1 MTYDD
6 QDLLTKDPLSDR
18 ILISSEEIG
27 RRVQQLGAEI
37 SRDYVGRQPILV
49 NVLKGAYVFL
59 ADLTRCISVHHEVD
73 FMAISSYHGGTES
86 TGVVKIEKDLKS
98 DITGRDV
105 LIVEDI
111 VDTGL
116 TLDHLLAVLQTRN
129 PRSMRVCTLLDK
141 STRRLKEVPVDYR
154 GFEIPDEFVI
164 GYGLDYDEKYRNM
177 PFIGV
182 MKP

>member
-1 MTYDD
+1 MTFDD
-6 QDLLTKDPLSDR
+6 QDFLSRDPLIER
-18 ILISSEEIG
+18 ILIPSEEIG

-37 SRDYVGRQPILV
+37 SRDYVDRTPILV
-49 NVLKGAYVFL
+49 NILKGAFVFL
-59 ADLTRCISVHHEVD
+59 ADLTRSISVHHEVD

-86 TGVVKIEKDLKS
+86 TGVVKIEKDLKAN
-98 DITGRDV
+98 ITDRDV

-116 TLDHLLAVLQTRN
+116 TLNHLLDVLRTRN
-129 PRSMRVCTLLDK
+129 PRSVRVCTLLDK
-141 STRRLKEVPVDYR
+141 STRRIKEVPVDYR

-164 GYGLDYDEKYRNM
+164 GYGLDYDEKYRNL

-182 MKP
+182 LKP

>member
-6 QDLLTKDPLSDR
+6 QDLLTKDPLIDH
-18 ILISSEEIG
+18 ILISSEQIG

-37 SRDYVGRQPILV
+37 SRDYVDRTPILV
-49 NVLKGAYVFL
+49 NILKGAFVFL
-59 ADLTRCISVHHEVD
+59 ADLTRSISVHHEVD

-86 TGVVKIEKDLKS
+86 TGVVKIEKDLKAN
-98 DITGRDV
+98 ITDRDV

-116 TLDHLLAVLQTRN
+116 TLNHLLDVLRTRN
-129 PRSMRVCTLLDK
+129 PRSVRVCTLLDK
-141 STRRLKEVPVDYR
+141 STRRIKEVPVDYR

-164 GYGLDYDEKYRNM
+164 GYGLDYDEKYRNL

-182 MKP
+182 LKP